1 LCQLRL
7 MSPYVAKSSG
17 EFTQAIALRSQ
28 RSTRLVCFIRKSNQN
43 HVTFSNRGALDTG
56 VETTSI
62 NTQTTDHLG
71 LLDAALGYIE
81 QRHWDV
87 ALGTEVLRQDGVW
100 SCSCGEAG
108 CAAIGA
114 HPLHRDWQKKIS
126 GQPSKAHEWWSA
138 HPRSSIILPT
148 GRVFDVLDV
157 SEEAGC
163 LALARLERS
172 EANIG
177 PVAATPTRR
186 MYFFVLPNSRE
197 KLDKV
202 LPGLGWGKTPLD
214 LVCRSAGDYVIAPP
228 SRMGIR
234 GQAQWVRSP
243 SDTNRW
249 LPDIEELLA
258 PLSYACGQH
267 R

>member
-1 LCQLRL
+1 
-7 MSPYVAKSSG
+7 
-17 EFTQAIALRSQ
+17 
-28 RSTRLVCFIRKSNQN
+28 
-43 HVTFSNRGALDTG
+43 LDTG

-62 NTQTTDHLG
+62 TKQSTDHLG

-157 SEEAGC
+157 SEAAGC

-186 MYFFVLPNSRE
+186 MYFFVLPQSKD
-197 KLDKV
+197 KLAKV
-202 LPGLGWGKTPLD
+202 LPGLGWGKSALD
-214 LVCRSAGDYVIAPP
+214 LVCRSAGDYVVAPP
-228 SRMGIR
+228 SRMGLR
-234 GQAQWVRSP
+234 GQAQWVRP
-243 SDTNRW
+243 PADTNRW
-249 LPDIEELLA
+249 LPDVEELLA
-258 PLSYACGQH
+258 PLSYACGLH